1 MLMPDDLHLFLVNLA
16 IRCII

>member
-1 MLMPDDLHLFLVNLA
+1 MPDDLHLFLVNLA